1 MGIWKGRKYN
11 EILSITIKIS
21 IVELLI
27 KIGILHVVLNR
38 LYMFFLHVLEY
49 LFLISDKEFECLQRK
64 GFKSF
69 LFGNTVCDI
78 FMHHIYNSN
87 EKHSQIIFE
96 PVAYLEHSFRY
107 KNL

>member
-27 KIGILHVVLNR
+27 KIGILHV
-38 LYMFFLHVLEY
+38 LEY

-69 LFGNTVCDI
+69 LFSNTVCDI

-96 PVAYLEHSFRY
+96 PVASLEHSFRY